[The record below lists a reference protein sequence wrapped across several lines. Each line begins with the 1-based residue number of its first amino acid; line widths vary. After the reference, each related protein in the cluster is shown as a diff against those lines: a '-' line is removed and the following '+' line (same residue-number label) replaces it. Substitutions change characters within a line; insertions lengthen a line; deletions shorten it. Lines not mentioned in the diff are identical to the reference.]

1 MTPRSDQRSTVIIQ
15 DRSRLFRESLRLVLD
30 ESSQVRV
37 IDTVATEADLLAVSA
52 VTPADAVLLE
62 AVAVPWDV
70 PDVVRQLA
78 ALVPSIRPVG
88 TFPPA
93 LHRHSLDGVVC
104 VPRSASGSAFAGALA
119 GKPADPDDDDLG
131 VGDVRGDPATRLT
144 QRELQVLALISSGLT
159 TGQIAQRL
167 RISAKTVESRR
178 QTMFIKL
185 GVQSQSHAVSVAM
198 RSGLLG
204 HRNGTAPADGAPAP
218 EEP

>member
-1 MTPRSDQRSTVIIQ
+1 MTPRPDQRSTVIIQ

-52 VTPADAVLLE
+52 HTPADAVLLE

-70 PDVVRQLA
+70 PDVVRRLT
-78 ALVPSIRPVG
+78 ALVPRIHPVG

-93 LHRHSLDGVVC
+93 LQRHSIDGVVC
-104 VPRSASGSAFAGALA
+104 VPRSASGSTFAGALA
-119 GKPADPDDDDLG
+119 GEPADPEDDDLG
-131 VGDVRGDPATRLT
+131 VGEVRGDPAKRLT

-178 QTMFIKL
+178 QTMFTKL

-204 HRNGTAPADGAPAP
+204 HRNGATPAGGAPAP
-218 EEP
+218 VEP